1 LNLHYQTTKNQLMM
15 LKKNLLLL
23 AFAIIGLTVSAQQ
36 PQSKED
42 LQKQQQQL
50 QKEISELNKTLSDIQ
65 KNKKRSLG
73 ELTAVKRKIAAREQ
87 MVNNISRDMKRLDD
101 NIYLTNLDIYRYTRE
116 LDTLKQQYAQ
126 SLVFAYKNRSNYD
139 YLNFIFSAS
148 NFNDAIK
155 RVQYL
160 KSYRR
165 QRETQVSSILK
176 TQQVL
181 QQKISILN
189 TNKNEKNLALQEQ
202 SKTLKE
208 LENDR
213 KEKDKVVTSL
223 KSQEKD
229 LAAQIKRKD
238 KERRD
243 LANAI
248 SSIIKRELAAIKK
261 KEEDDRKKALANAN
275 ANKPATTPS
284 TTPKTTPSGA
294 PATSG
299 LTTAEKT
306 GTMEK
311 FDSPSE
317 EQSLVFESNR
327 GRLPWPVDA
336 GYVSIDFGTY
346 ELPGTKLKGVSDGIE
361 ITLPVGSGVKS
372 IADGEVSS
380 VFDLGGEQA
389 VVVRHG
395 RYFTTYSHLATVN
408 VSKGQK
414 VRSGTV
420 VGKAAADEGGNGMV
434 LFMVSNEKGSPLD
447 PEKWLKRR

>member
-361 ITLPVGSGVKS
+361 ITLPVGSGV
-372 IADGEVSS
+372 
-380 VFDLGGEQA
+380 
-389 VVVRHG
+389 
-395 RYFTTYSHLATVN
+395 
-408 VSKGQK
+408 
-414 VRSGTV
+414 
-420 VGKAAADEGGNGMV
+420 
-434 LFMVSNEKGSPLD
+434 
-447 PEKWLKRR
+447 